1 MRNLAPVSRR
11 KAVSHVCK
19 TASLGICLWF
29 SAACPLFSQG
39 FTTADLY
46 RLRAVS
52 EVSLARDGSHVA
64 YTVVKY
70 DRPER
75 PYPQVWVMDLATRKT
90 TRVGGEEVISSAP
103 LWSPDGHWLAYLSS
117 AGGEQALWVAR
128 ADASGA
134 VRLGRA
140 PGSNSPL
147 PGQGDSITWSPDSR
161 QIAYLGATPG
171 SHTAEFAGDPMIIT
185 RYLYR
190 PTMTEGL
197 TRFTDNRHLHIF
209 VADLTT
215 RQVRQLTHGDTDEH
229 SIDWSPDGKEI
240 LFVSNHE
247 LNADEFLN
255 YDIFAVKVAGGSIR
269 RITATESCEYGP
281 RWSSDGKSI
290 LYSANLRGLT
300 NQETTSGVVVA
311 ASRIWVLDAN
321 GKNRRDV
328 GGVLD
333 QREGLGQWAPEGNAI
348 YFPAERR
355 GNLHLMRI
363 TVPAAISSPEPDRIV
378 GERGTVAGW
387 SIAKGGLLACALTTP
402 YDLGQL
408 YLQKGNAR
416 PEKLTDLNQDVLAG
430 KKIAEVK
437 SFTFNSNDNKYE
449 VEAYLTVP
457 PGVPQDIPDMA
468 DAPKHPMII
477 SLHGGPH
484 AQSGPAFVPK
494 NQIYASHGWAVLQVN
509 YRGSAGYGQAF
520 MDAVI
525 GDQNGNEAQ
534 DVLYGVSAAVRRYLW
549 IDRERLG
556 LEGTS
561 YGGQL
566 TMWLITQTNEFKA
579 AIPMRGV
586 ANLISQNYVTYANQ
600 FEAMLWG
607 KFLHQDN
614 YMDVLWE
621 RSALKHVAN
630 VHTPALILH
639 GENDS
644 DVPIEESEQFFIA
657 LKDVG
662 VPTVFVRYPREGHG
676 LDETRHLVDSIDRS
690 IAWYE
695 KYFPHQG
702 HEGITNVQP

>member
-1 MRNLAPVSRR
+1 MSN
-11 KAVSHVCK
+11 VCK
-19 TASLGICLWF
+19 TASLGLCLWT
-29 SAACPLFSQG
+29 SAAAALYSQG

-46 RLRAVS
+46 RLRAVN
-52 EVSLARDGSHVA
+52 EVSLALDGSHVA
-64 YTVVKY
+64 YTVVNY
-70 DRPER
+70 DRPGR
-75 PYPQVWVMDLATRKT
+75 PYPQVWIMDLATRKI
-90 TRVGGEEVISSAP
+90 TRVGGAAEVSSAP
-103 LWSPDGHWLAYLSS
+103 QWSPDGHWLAYFSS
-117 AGGEQALWVAR
+117 ADGEQALWVTQ

-140 PGSNSPL
+140 LGSNSPL
-147 PGQGDSITWSPDSR
+147 PGQGALITWSPDSR
-161 QIAYLGATPG
+161 QVAYLGATPG
-171 SHTAEFAGDPMIIT
+171 SHTAESAGDPMVIT

-190 PTMTEGL
+190 PTMTEGF

-209 VADLTT
+209 VADLAS
-215 RQVRQLTHGDTDEH
+215 QKVRQLTHSDTDEH
-229 SIDWSPDGKEI
+229 SIDWSPDGQEI

-247 LNADEFLN
+247 PNTDEFLN
-255 YDIFAVKVAGGSIR
+255 YDIFAVKVADGSVR
-269 RITATESCEYGP
+269 RITATESCEYAP
-281 RWSSDGKSI
+281 RWSPDGKSI

-311 ASRIWVLDAN
+311 ASRIWILDAN
-321 GKNRRDV
+321 GKNRHDV

-333 QREGLGQWAPEGNAI
+333 QRQGLGRWAPEGDAI
-348 YFPAERR
+348 YFPAEWR
-355 GNLHLMRI
+355 GNLHLLRI
-363 TVPAAISSPEPDRIV
+363 PVSASIPSGPPERVI

-387 SIAKGGLLACALTTP
+387 SIAKSGLIAYALTTP
-402 YDLGQL
+402 YDMGEL
-408 YLQKGNAR
+408 YLQRGNAK
-416 PEKLTDLNQDVLAG
+416 PQKLTDLNREVLAG
-430 KKIAEVK
+430 KKIAEVEP
-437 SFTFNSNDNKYE
+437 FTFISNDNKYE
-449 VEAYLTVP
+449 VEAYLTIP
-457 PGVPQDIPDMA
+457 PGIPQDFPDMA
-468 DAPKHPMII
+468 DAPKHPMIV

-484 AQSGPAFVPK
+484 AQSGPALVPK

-534 DVLYGVSAAVRRYLW
+534 DVLYGVSAAVRRFLW
-549 IDRERLG
+549 IDRERMG

-566 TMWLITQTNEFKA
+566 TLWLITQTNEFKA
-579 AIPMRGV
+579 AVPTRGV

-607 KFLHQDN
+607 QFPHQGN

-621 RSALKHVAN
+621 HSALKHVAN
-630 VHTPALILH
+630 VHTPVLILH

-644 DVPIEESEQFFIA
+644 DVPMEESEQFFIA

-676 LDETRHLVDSIDRS
+676 LDETRHMADSIDRS

-695 KYFPHQG
+695 KYFPQPG
-702 HEGITNVQP
+702 REGITNVQP